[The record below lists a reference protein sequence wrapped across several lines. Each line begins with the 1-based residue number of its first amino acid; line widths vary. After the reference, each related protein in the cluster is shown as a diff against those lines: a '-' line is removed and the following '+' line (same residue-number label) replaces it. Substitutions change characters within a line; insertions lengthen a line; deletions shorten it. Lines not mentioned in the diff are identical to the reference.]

1 MNEKVNGYEINTVN
15 KMNVRKIGGM
25 ARRWIDKWTKTD

>member
-15 KMNVRKIGGM
+15 KMNGRKIGGM
-25 ARRWIDKWTKTD
+25 DAKING

>member
-15 KMNVRKIGGM
+15 TMNVRKIGGM
-25 ARRWIDKWTKTD
+25 DAKMNEIMNQN

>member
-25 ARRWIDKWTKTD
+25 DAEMNG

>member
-25 ARRWIDKWTKTD
+25 DAKMNEIMNQN

>member
-25 ARRWIDKWTKTD
+25 DAKMYG